1 MGRSLFSQSYSTTTP
16 AVRIEPEPAVDPCEK
31 YSLWNRFD
39 PDSDDFFQDA
49 EYEAFI
55 DPVQY
60 QLERDQEELVA
71 VARADTATEDLESS
85 ESSSSDR
92 GSDRGSPMAVG
103 SDDPTILIASYAN
116 HPWSSPTASGG
127 WQSATTDHSAVT
139 AGITY
144 NPRRMQSVFGA
155 RPHETEDADHL
166 GNPVFIP
173 PDSFR
178 EPSEPDDLPS
188 SPPHSPPTL
197 RRTTDITPITVP
209 TNPQVVFMPPS
220 RTPSPGPLTSP
231 STPPLG
237 YQSLPPMLT
246 PSPAPSVTP
255 RFYSWQHHRATP
267 TLPTIPTSPTLS
279 RGNRDGPFTNPHA
292 RVSLMRIDAATAR
305 ARHSNIVT

>member
-1 MGRSLFSQSYSTTTP
+1 MGRSLFSQSYPTMP
-16 AVRIEPEPAVDPCEK
+16 AVRIEPEPTVDLCEK

-55 DPVQY
+55 DPAQH
-60 QLERDQEELVA
+60 QREQEELVA
-71 VARADTATEDLESS
+71 VAHADPATEDSESS
-85 ESSSSDR
+85 ESNSDQ
-92 GSDRGSPMAVG
+92 GSDRGSPMAIG
-103 SDDPTILIASYAN
+103 SDDPTILIATYAN
-116 HPWSSPTASGG
+116 HPWSSPAASGG

-139 AGITY
+139 SGITY

-178 EPSEPDDLPS
+178 EPSEPDDLS
-188 SPPHSPPTL
+188 SSPPTL

-255 RFYSWQHHRATP
+255 RFYSWQHHRP
-267 TLPTIPTSPTLS
+267 ISSLPTIPTSPTLS

>member
-1 MGRSLFSQSYSTTTP
+1 MGRSLFSQSYSTTP
-16 AVRIEPEPAVDPCEK
+16 AVRIEPEPTVDPCEK

-60 QLERDQEELVA
+60 QRDQEELIA
-71 VARADTATEDLESS
+71 VAQADTATEDSESS
-85 ESSSSDR
+85 ESSN
-92 GSDRGSPMAVG
+92 SDRGSPMAVG
-103 SDDPTILIASYAN
+103 SDDPTILIATYAN
-116 HPWSSPTASGG
+116 HPWSSPAASGG
-127 WQSATTDHSAVT
+127 WQSATTDHSTVT

-155 RPHETEDADHL
+155 RPHEPEDADHL

-209 TNPQVVFMPPS
+209 TNPHVAFIPPT
-220 RTPSPGPLTSP
+220 RTPSPGLLTTTP
-231 STPPLG
+231 PPLG

-255 RFYSWQHHRATP
+255 RFYSWHHHRSIPA
-267 TLPTIPTSPTLS
+267 LPTVPPSPTLS

-292 RVSLMRIDAATAR
+292 RVSLMRIDPATAR
-305 ARHSNIVT
+305 TRHPNIVT

>member
-1 MGRSLFSQSYSTTTP
+1 MGRSLFSHSYSTMP
-16 AVRIEPEPAVDPCEK
+16 AVRIEPEPTVDLCEK

-39 PDSDDFFQDA
+39 PDSDDFFLDA

-55 DPVQY
+55 DPAQY
-60 QLERDQEELVA
+60 QRDQEELVA
-71 VARADTATEDLESS
+71 VAQADAATDDSESS
-85 ESSSSDR
+85 ESSNSDP
-92 GSDRGSPMAVG
+92 GSEGGSPMAVG
-103 SDDPTILIASYAN
+103 SDDPTILIATYAN
-116 HPWSSPTASGG
+116 HPWNSPAASGG

-144 NPRRMQSVFGA
+144 NPRRMQSVFGG
-155 RPHETEDADHL
+155 RPHETEDTDHL

-178 EPSEPDDLPS
+178 EPSEPDDLSS
-188 SPPHSPPTL
+188 SPPRSPPTL
-197 RRTTDITPITVP
+197 RRTTDITPITVS
-209 TNPQVVFMPPS
+209 TNPQVVFMPPD
-220 RTPSPGPLTSP
+220 RTPSPVPLTSP

-237 YQSLPPMLT
+237 YQSLPAMLT

-255 RFYSWQHHRATP
+255 RFYSWHHRP
-267 TLPTIPTSPTLS
+267 IPSLPTVPPSPTLS
-279 RGNRDGPFTNPHA
+279 RSNRDGPFTNPHA

>member
-1 MGRSLFSQSYSTTTP
+1 MGRSLFSQSYATMP
-16 AVRIEPEPAVDPCEK
+16 AVRIEPEPTVDLCEK
-31 YSLWNRFD
+31 YSSWNRFD

-55 DPVQY
+55 DPAQY
-60 QLERDQEELVA
+60 QRELVA
-71 VARADTATEDLESS
+71 VAEADAAAEGSESS
-85 ESSSSDR
+85 ESSN
-92 GSDRGSPMAVG
+92 SDRGSPMAVG
-103 SDDPTILIASYAN
+103 SDDPTILIATYAN
-116 HPWSSPTASGG
+116 HPWSTTAASGG

-144 NPRRMQSVFGA
+144 NPRSMQSVFGA
-155 RPHETEDADHL
+155 RPHETEEADHL

-178 EPSEPDDLPS
+178 EPSEPDYDPPT
-188 SPPHSPPTL
+188 SPPHSPPAL

-209 TNPQVVFMPPS
+209 TNPQVVFMPPT
-220 RTPSPGPLTSP
+220 RTSSPDALTPP
-231 STPPLG
+231 STPPRRH
-237 YQSLPPMLT
+237 QTLPAMLS

-255 RFYSWQHHRATP
+255 RFYSWQHHRPIP
-267 TLPTIPTSPTLS
+267 TLPVPPSPTLS
-279 RGNRDGPFTNPHA
+279 RVSRDGPFTNPHA

>member
-1 MGRSLFSQSYSTTTP
+1 MGRSLFSQSYSTP
-16 AVRIEPEPAVDPCEK
+16 AVRIEPEPTVDLCEK

-60 QLERDQEELVA
+60 QREQEELVA
-71 VARADTATEDLESS
+71 VTRADATEDSDSS
-85 ESSSSDR
+85 ESSNS
-92 GSDRGSPMAVG
+92 SDRGSPMAVG
-103 SDDPTILIASYAN
+103 SDDPTILIANYAN
-116 HPWSSPTASGG
+116 HPWSSPAAGGG

-209 TNPQVVFMPPS
+209 TNPQVVFMPPT
-220 RTPSPGPLTSP
+220 RTPSPGPLTTP

-237 YQSLPPMLT
+237 YQSLPSLLT
-246 PSPAPSVTP
+246 PSPAPSITP
-255 RFYSWQHHRATP
+255 RFYSWQHHRPIP
-267 TLPTIPTSPTLS
+267 TLPTVPPSPTTLS
-279 RGNRDGPFTNPHA
+279 HGNRDGPFTNPHA
-292 RVSLMRIDAATAR
+292 RVSLMRIDATTAR
-305 ARHSNIVT
+305 ARYYSNIVT

>member
-1 MGRSLFSQSYSTTTP
+1 
-16 AVRIEPEPAVDPCEK
+16 
-31 YSLWNRFD
+31 
-39 PDSDDFFQDA
+39 
-49 EYEAFI
+49 
-55 DPVQY
+55 
-60 QLERDQEELVA
+60 
-71 VARADTATEDLESS
+71 
-85 ESSSSDR
+85 
-92 GSDRGSPMAVG
+92 MAVG
-103 SDDPTILIASYAN
+103 SDDPTILIANYAN
-116 HPWSSPTASGG
+116 PPWSSTAASGG

-144 NPRRMQSVFGA
+144 NSSYNPRRMQSVFGA
-155 RPHETEDADHL
+155 RPRHETEEADHL

-178 EPSEPDDLPS
+178 EPSEPDGDLP

-220 RTPSPGPLTSP
+220 PEVLTTP
-231 STPPLG
+231 STPPLR

-255 RFYSWQHHRATP
+255 RFYSWQHHRPISTLPIPPSP
-267 TLPTIPTSPTLS
+267 TLP
-279 RGNRDGPFTNPHA
+279 RNNRDGPFTNPHA

>member
-1 MGRSLFSQSYSTTTP
+1 MP
-16 AVRIEPEPAVDPCEK
+16 AVRIEPEPTVDLCEK

-55 DPVQY
+55 DPAQY
-60 QLERDQEELVA
+60 QREQEEA
-71 VARADTATEDLESS
+71 VQADAATEGSESS

-103 SDDPTILIASYAN
+103 SDDPTILITAYAN
-116 HPWSSPTASGG
+116 HPWSSPPARGG
-127 WQSATTDHSAVT
+127 WESATTDHSAVT

-144 NPRRMQSVFGA
+144 NPHRMQSVFGA

-178 EPSEPDDLPS
+178 EPSEPDRDQPS
-188 SPPHSPPTL
+188 SPPHSPPAL
-197 RRTTDITPITVP
+197 RRTTDITPITVS
-209 TNPQVVFMPPS
+209 TNPQVVFMPPT
-220 RTPSPGPLTSP
+220 RTSSPDPPTTP
-231 STPPLG
+231 STPPLR
-237 YQSLPPMLT
+237 YQSLPSMLT

-255 RFYSWQHHRATP
+255 RFYSWQHHPPIP
-267 TLPTIPTSPTLS
+267 TLPIPTVPPSPTLS

>member
-1 MGRSLFSQSYSTTTP
+1 MGRSLFSQSYSTMP
-16 AVRIEPEPAVDPCEK
+16 AVRIEPEPTVDPCEK

-60 QLERDQEELVA
+60 QREQEELVA
-71 VARADTATEDLESS
+71 VARADAEDLASS
-85 ESSSSDR
+85 ESSNSDPD
-92 GSDRGSPMAVG
+92 SDRGSPMAVG
-103 SDDPTILIASYAN
+103 SDDPTILIATYAN
-116 HPWSSPTASGG
+116 HPWSSPAASGG
-127 WQSATTDHSAVT
+127 WQSTISDHSVVT

-155 RPHETEDADHL
+155 RPHETEDSDHL

-209 TNPQVVFMPPS
+209 TNPHVAFIPPPI
-220 RTPSPGPLTSP
+220 RTPSPGPLTTP
-231 STPPLG
+231 STPPLV

-255 RFYSWQHHRATP
+255 RFYSWQHHRIP
-267 TLPTIPTSPTLS
+267 TLPTVPSSPTLS

-292 RVSLMRIDAATAR
+292 RVSLMRIDGATTR